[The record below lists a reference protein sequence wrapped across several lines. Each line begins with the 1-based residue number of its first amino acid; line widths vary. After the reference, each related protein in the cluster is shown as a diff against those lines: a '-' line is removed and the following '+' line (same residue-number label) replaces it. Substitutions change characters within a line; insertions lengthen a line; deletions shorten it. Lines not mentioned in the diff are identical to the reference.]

1 MANNFQITTLNEQ
14 GATTVLHPESNAD
27 QVLPGTNTKVPLRT
41 EIANWNEKAQ
51 EIESARDGK
60 TNLKEKI
67 DDVVTKLT
75 SNIQA
80 VRTDLEKD
88 VSLLDNKTA
97 AEDASLSRRMDGI
110 RNNLQTQVDTW
121 NDFKAN
127 GGTVGG
133 DIKVPSLSTFK
144 NDMAFRIRES
154 NGIDNKISMFL
165 EAKDTGERMLYVAQD
180 NVDLGVSS
188 RPWKDIYLSGDN
200 KPRGYTKLANGNIY
214 QFIDGIIRYNGGNA
228 QINLDLPISF
238 KERIVF
244 LGIEQKNNPYSQLCD
259 WNLKVRRIAGSKS
272 KIQVE
277 LCNIKNTSG
286 LEGNEYEF
294 TVFSIGF

>member
-75 SNIQA
+75 SNIQT

-97 AEDASLSRRMDGI
+97 AEDASLSRKMDGI
-110 RNNLQTQVDTW
+110 KNNLQAQVDTW

-127 GGTVGG
+127 GGTISGNVTLTDGG
-133 DIKVPSLSTFK
+133 VLEAERVYTKP
-144 NDMAFRIRES
+144 S
-154 NGIDNKISMFL
+154 NGVKFGTALHEGAFKVM
-165 EAKDTGERMLYVAQD
+165 KYDTNGGWLADCLKVWE
-180 NVDLGVSS
+180 
-188 RPWKDIYLSGDN
+188 KDIYSGDYN
-200 KPRGYTKLANGNIY
+200 RNMNGYTKLPNG
-214 QFIDGIIRYNGGNA
+214 FILQWGTFDVQGVQAYNWGIKTVT
-228 QINLDLPISF
+228 LPTTFNEKALFAVSSVVNTAPSA
-238 KERIVF
+238 KA
-244 LGIEQKNNPYSQLCD
+244 YSQLYNCQKNFLD
-259 WNLKVRRIAGSKS
+259 LKYY
-272 KIQVE
+272 VE
-277 LCNIKNTSG
+277 SNCAIVITW
-286 LEGNEYEF
+286 
-294 TVFSIGF
+294 VAIGY